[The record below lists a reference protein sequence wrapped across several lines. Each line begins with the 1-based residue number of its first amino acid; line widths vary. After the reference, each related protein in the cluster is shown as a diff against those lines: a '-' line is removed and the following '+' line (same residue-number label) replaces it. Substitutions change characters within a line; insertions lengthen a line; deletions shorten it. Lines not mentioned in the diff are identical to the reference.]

1 MNLVMNVS
9 KTYIPPNRK
18 FINKELIG
26 VIREQ
31 NMKMNLSMIKKEA
44 KIFGLLFL
52 VDGVTISR
60 CTLLNILDYGKTYQF
75 LFW

>member
-31 NMKMNLSMIKKEA
+31 NMKMNLAFVKNEA
-44 KIFGLLFL
+44 DIFGLLFL
-52 VDGVTISR
+52 GDDTTI
-60 CTLLNILDYGKTYQF
+60 
-75 LFW
+75 